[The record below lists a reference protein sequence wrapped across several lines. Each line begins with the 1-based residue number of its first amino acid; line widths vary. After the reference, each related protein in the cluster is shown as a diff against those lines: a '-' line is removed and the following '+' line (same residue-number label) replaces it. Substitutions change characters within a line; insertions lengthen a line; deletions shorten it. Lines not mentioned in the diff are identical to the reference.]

1 MIFSR
6 AHIRLWDA
14 ESLETLCVLGL
25 GEYELR
31 AEAVAFSSSCEGD
44 ILLTGKNTANI
55 YILISTNIKKLSR
68 LQLNVYDFTS
78 YSCFEYRF

>member
-1 MIFSR
+1 MIFCFR

-31 AEAVAFSSSCEGD
+31 AEAVAFAASCEGD
-44 ILLTGKNTANI
+44 VLLTGKMMP
-55 YILISTNIKKLSR
+55 
-68 LQLNVYDFTS
+68 
-78 YSCFEYRF
+78 